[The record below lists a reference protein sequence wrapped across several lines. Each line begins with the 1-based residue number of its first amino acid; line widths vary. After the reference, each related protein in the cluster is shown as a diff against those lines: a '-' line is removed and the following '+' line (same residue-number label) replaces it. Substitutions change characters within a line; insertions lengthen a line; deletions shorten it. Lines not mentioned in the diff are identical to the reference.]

1 MKKIFLFGCITA
13 ALLSLAGCEETG
25 NDFTGTNYIY
35 LETKDG
41 KTTLFET
48 DSEPLTVEVMLTK
61 ALEEDLQVTFELAGP
76 EGVVELSG
84 NPLTIKA
91 GEKTASFSVVSLNAN
106 VLESS
111 ATYRIGISSLL
122 PEGVQL
128 KEPLQFVVSPM
139 TSEALTDEQ
148 KAILDAYKT
157 ASGVDLA
164 KYIGAVNVSVEYV
177 GFDNE
182 NEVPLDPVTFTGKT
196 LITLSESSTS
206 ELPVLKMLSN
216 PMGIQDKMYATLR
229 AMTVE
234 NSDWCDAEY
243 YPDNTGLMNAINW
256 NAESQEVFS
265 MSLDGIKVNADK
277 TIEFLGTG
285 ADQYGDEI
293 VIVPF
298 EYDFTAF
305 EREKKAVADGTF
317 VKQEEYAF
325 DCTANP
331 AYHVNNTTIEYDYC
345 EYGEEGNYVEASAS
359 VSDESMIFTFCVYMC
374 NNDYDYTRIVATYTP
389 NN

>member
-1 MKKIFLFGCITA
+1 MKKIFLFCYITA

-61 ALEEDLQVTFELAGP
+61 ALEEDLQITFELAGP

-265 MSLDGIKVNADK
+265 MSLDGIKVNSDK
-277 TIEFLGTG
+277 TIEFLGAG

>member
-61 ALEEDLQVTFELAGP
+61 ALEEDLQITFELAGP

-148 KAILDAYKT
+148 KAILDAYMT
-157 ASGVDLA
+157 TSGVDLA

-216 PMGIQDKMYATLR
+216 PMGIQDKMYVTLR

>member
-61 ALEEDLQVTFELAGP
+61 ALEDDLQITFELAGP

-84 NPLTIKA
+84 NPLTVKA

-157 ASGVDLA
+157 TSGVDLA

-234 NSDWCDAEY
+234 SSDWCDAEY

>member
-61 ALEEDLQVTFELAGP
+61 ALEEDLQITFELAGP

-111 ATYRIGISSLL
+111 ATYKIGISSLL

-157 ASGVDLA
+157 TSGVDLA

-359 VSDESMIFTFCVYMC
+359 VSDESMIFTFCAYMC